1 MRILRN
7 SAVTNAAYRHSRQLA
22 FGLLLAMVCVL
33 TFISPNA
40 DMAMA
45 LVATPVAPSITKQPV
60 SQTVVAG
67 KTAMFSVTAGGS
79 TPLFYQWK
87 KNSLPISGA
96 TSASYTTPA
105 TSAADSGSQFVVT
118 VTNALGSVT
127 SAAAT
132 LTVNVPPSI
141 TTQPTAQSV
150 LVGQTATFSVVA
162 AGTNPLTYQWKK
174 NGSAIQGATLSSY
187 TTPATVFADNGAS
200 YSVTVTNVAANV
212 TSSSAVLTVNAPPA
226 ITKQPAN
233 STVTAGQTATFS
245 ITASGTAPLSYQWTR
260 NSLPISGATSASYT
274 TPATSGMDNGSQ
286 FAVAITNLVGTV
298 TSAPATLTV
307 NVPASITTQPTN
319 QTIYVGQT
327 ATFSVV
333 AAGTGTLAYQWKKSG
348 PQIKGATLSSYT
360 TPVVTLADSGSS
372 FTVTVTNSFGSVTSS
387 AAILTVLPAI
397 PPVITTQPLSQ
408 TIIALQTATFSAAAS
423 GTPPF
428 TYQWLKNGLAI
439 TGATLSSYTTP
450 LTSTFDSGEVFS
462 ARVTNAGGSVTSA
475 GAILTVNAPGQLTP
489 ALSSLNFGNV
499 LTQTSG
505 ILTVSVTNSG
515 GTSVTILNATVSG
528 TGFMSSG
535 GTGSPIAPGQ
545 STSFLVTFAP
555 ETTGAVAGSLLISST
570 AANSPTTI
578 LLSGIGVAPGTHS
591 VDLSWNEASTDV
603 FGFNVY
609 RATLSGGP
617 YALVTAAPVT
627 PSQYLDTQVAA
638 GLSYYYVVTAVS
650 TSQIESDYSPEASTQ
665 IPSP

>member
-7 SAVTNAAYRHSRQLA
+7 SAMTNAAYRHSRQLG

-96 TSASYTTPA
+96 TSASYATPA

-274 TPATSGMDNGSQ
+274 TPATS
-286 FAVAITNLVGTV
+286 
-298 TSAPATLTV
+298 
-307 NVPASITTQPTN
+307 
-319 QTIYVGQT
+319 
-327 ATFSVV
+327 
-333 AAGTGTLAYQWKKSG
+333 
-348 PQIKGATLSSYT
+348 
-360 TPVVTLADSGSS
+360 
-372 FTVTVTNSFGSVTSS
+372 
-387 AAILTVLPAI
+387 
-397 PPVITTQPLSQ
+397 
-408 TIIALQTATFSAAAS
+408 
-423 GTPPF
+423 
-428 TYQWLKNGLAI
+428 
-439 TGATLSSYTTP
+439 
-450 LTSTFDSGEVFS
+450 
-462 ARVTNAGGSVTSA
+462 
-475 GAILTVNAPGQLTP
+475 
-489 ALSSLNFGNV
+489 
-499 LTQTSG
+499 
-505 ILTVSVTNSG
+505 
-515 GTSVTILNATVSG
+515 
-528 TGFMSSG
+528 
-535 GTGSPIAPGQ
+535 
-545 STSFLVTFAP
+545 
-555 ETTGAVAGSLLISST
+555 
-570 AANSPTTI
+570 
-578 LLSGIGVAPGTHS
+578 
-591 VDLSWNEASTDV
+591 
-603 FGFNVY
+603 
-609 RATLSGGP
+609 
-617 YALVTAAPVT
+617 
-627 PSQYLDTQVAA
+627 
-638 GLSYYYVVTAVS
+638 
-650 TSQIESDYSPEASTQ
+650 
-665 IPSP
+665 